1 MAVTIKD
8 VAREAGV
15 SIATVS
21 KIINGAPGISEATT
35 RRVEEVTRAGL
46 RAEQPRGQ
54 PCAEK
59 RPLRRLPRGAGR
71 GRALHEPPSL

>member
-21 KIINGAPGISEATT
+21 KIINGAPGIS
-35 RRVEEVTRAGL
+35 GL

>member
-35 RRVEEVTRAGL
+35 RRVEEVMRAL
-46 RAEQPRGQ
+46 DYAPNSR
-54 PCAEK
+54 AEK